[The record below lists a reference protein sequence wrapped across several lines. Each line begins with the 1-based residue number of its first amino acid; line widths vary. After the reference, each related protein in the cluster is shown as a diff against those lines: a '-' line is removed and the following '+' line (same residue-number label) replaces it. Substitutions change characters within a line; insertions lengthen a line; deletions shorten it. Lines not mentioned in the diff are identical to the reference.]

1 VDITGSGVPEGAI
14 GNEGCPDRNR
24 RAAPMAPDDR
34 RAAILDAAVPLLR
47 DRGPAVTTRELAEAA
62 GVAEGTLFRVF
73 PDKAALVQAAL
84 DRALDPAEVV
94 AELRSGADADVDA
107 AATVTRAVHVL
118 HARSR
123 QVVALFAVAYQLL
136 EESQYPHRT
145 LHHKPHGGG
154 RAHVQ
159 PVMDAVAELL
169 EQHAGQLR
177 QPPAVCARMLV
188 AVVLATG
195 GPMGAEPGHSLTPDI
210 VADLLVGGLL
220 ERKLPC

>member
-1 VDITGSGVPEGAI
+1 
-14 GNEGCPDRNR
+14 
-24 RAAPMAPDDR
+24 M
-34 RAAILDAAVPLLR
+34 PLLR
-47 DRGPAVTTRELAEAA
+47 DRGPSVTTRELAEAA

-94 AELRSGADADVDA
+94 AELSSGADADGDA

-123 QVVALFAVAYQLL
+123 QVAALFAVAYQLL

-145 LHHKPHGGG
+145 PHHKPLHKPLHKPHGGG

-159 PVMDAVAELL
+159 PVIDAVAELL
-169 EQHAGQLR
+169 ERHAGQLR

-195 GPMGAEPGHSLTPDI
+195 GPMGSEPGHPLTPDI

-220 ERKLPC
+220 ERKRAC

>member
-1 VDITGSGVPEGAI
+1 MPEGVI

-34 RAAILDAAVPLLR
+34 RAAILAAAVPLLR
-47 DRGPAVTTRELAEAA
+47 ERGPSVTTRELAEAA

-94 AELRSGADADVDA
+94 AELRSGAKAGADA
-107 AATVTRAVHVL
+107 AATVTRVVHVL

-123 QVVALFAVAYQLL
+123 QVAALFAIAFQLL
-136 EESQYPHRT
+136 EESPDAHRT
-145 LHHKPHGGG
+145 PHHKPHGGG
-154 RAHVQ
+154 RAHIQ

-177 QPPAVCARMLV
+177 QPPDVCARMLV

-195 GPMGAEPGHSLTPDI
+195 GPMGSEPGQSLTPDI
-210 VADLLVGGLL
+210 VADLLIGGLL
-220 ERKLPC
+220 ERELPC

>member
-1 VDITGSGVPEGAI
+1 VPPAGAAHRHETD
-14 GNEGCPDRNR
+14 GPERGR
-24 RAAPMAPDDR
+24 RAAPLAPDER

-47 DRGPAVTTRELAEAA
+47 DRGPTVTTRELAEAA

-123 QVVALFAVAYQLL
+123 QVAALFAVAYQLL

-220 ERKLPC
+220 ERKLAC